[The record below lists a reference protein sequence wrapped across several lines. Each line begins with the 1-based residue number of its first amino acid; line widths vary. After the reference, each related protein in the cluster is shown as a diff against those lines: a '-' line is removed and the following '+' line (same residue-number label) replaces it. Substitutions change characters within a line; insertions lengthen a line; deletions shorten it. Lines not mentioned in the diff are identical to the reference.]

1 MATGL
6 MDNRYTNTTPAGF
19 EGVGG
24 NPSKVGTTTPDMTAM
39 APNAGAGGGE
49 EITDTGT
56 TQRAQSKVEQVF
68 DNLSEDAKAAFSA
81 VASTST
87 ISALKEFFTG
97 MGIPANDIAG
107 LDAIPVKDLIHIPVD
122 ALVNNPEGV
131 ISQIRDVAMSVQNQ
145 TTDVN
150 QYEGMI
156 ANANMP
162 EDRPPT
168 QPV

>member
-24 NPSKVGTTTPDMTAM
+24 NPNRAETTTPDMTAT
-39 APNAGAGGGE
+39 AQNAGAGGGE
-49 EITDTGT
+49 EMTDAGT
-56 TQRAQSKVEQVF
+56 AQSKAEQVF

-97 MGIPANDIAG
+97 MGMPANDIAG
-107 LDAIPVKDLIHIPVD
+107 LDAIPVKELIHIPVD

-131 ISQIRDVAMSVQNQ
+131 ISQIRDVAMSVQIQGQ

-150 QYEGMI
+150 QTKGMMADATI
-156 ANANMP
+156 P
-162 EDRPPT
+162 EDRPLT